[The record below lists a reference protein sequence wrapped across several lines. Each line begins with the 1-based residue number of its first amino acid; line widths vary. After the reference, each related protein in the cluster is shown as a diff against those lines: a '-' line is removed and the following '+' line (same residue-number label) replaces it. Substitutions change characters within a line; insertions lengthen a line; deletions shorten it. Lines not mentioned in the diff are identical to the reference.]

1 MSIPNE
7 TYYNFHD
14 PYNIIAG
21 VAMGFV
27 SMIGVLCN
35 YLVVTIFF
43 ENSSEKTS
51 FNILN
56 VTRAFVNLFILI
68 ALFLIV
74 FLPTALLGYT
84 PLLPLI
90 ASTLI
95 IFFSMAFYTINENQ
109 TLITAVNRLCAL
121 YFPFQYTKLF
131 GIKPTMLILSILW
144 AWRLGEVIVPL
155 CFIDFSVNKCYAYFS
170 PDKLSWMVT
179 SYDYCADVYN
189 NTLLV
194 AVIIFGLSTVLNIA
208 TFSKVL
214 YFYRNKNRTDVV
226 SKQKERKNIF
236 LFFQTIIQDLLY
248 VIDFSFTF
256 YFNTLIDHRLW
267 TFLSGTLIWQL
278 IHALD
283 GSLSN
288 IYILGTTFLGLFLP
302 KTVLGFSPY
311 PPALESTLIHISNT
325 LYLGNEYQ
333 IILVAVNRFIAMFL
347 PVYYNKLC
355 GFKSTLLILVLI
367 YLVRIVIV
375 IFETYDQLKVNCY
388 TSFLLVALAWRYDF
402 QAQCQFED
410 NILLVISITFA
421 IMTAINGATL
431 LKIISFY
438 KSSKNESNETRKRIR
453 RNVFLF
459 FQTGLQDS
467 LYLID
472 LSFMMKFSYLSEAR
486 VWSYI
491 SGTFVWECLHSID
504 GFIMIMFNEKLSLLR
519 KRLLPTP
526 SATHLAQKTFTVSV
540 VSRLP
545 EIN

>member
-189 NTLLV
+189 NT
-194 AVIIFGLSTVLNIA
+194 F
-208 TFSKVL
+208 
-214 YFYRNKNRTDVV
+214 
-226 SKQKERKNIF
+226 
-236 LFFQTIIQDLLY
+236 
-248 VIDFSFTF
+248 
-256 YFNTLIDHRLW
+256 TLIDHRLW

-283 GSLSN
+283 GFIIVLFSDKMTFIKKCFVKNS
-288 IYILGTTFLGLFLP
+288 TTSEVQSIQRIEG
-302 KTVLGFSPY
+302 KRRS
-311 PPALESTLIHISNT
+311 IS
-325 LYLGNEYQ
+325 
-333 IILVAVNRFIAMFL
+333 AAMA
-347 PVYYNKLC
+347 
-355 GFKSTLLILVLI
+355 T
-367 YLVRIVIV
+367 
-375 IFETYDQLKVNCY
+375 
-388 TSFLLVALAWRYDF
+388 
-402 QAQCQFED
+402 
-410 NILLVISITFA
+410 
-421 IMTAINGATL
+421 IN
-431 LKIISFY
+431 
-438 KSSKNESNETRKRIR
+438 
-453 RNVFLF
+453 
-459 FQTGLQDS
+459 
-467 LYLID
+467 
-472 LSFMMKFSYLSEAR
+472 
-486 VWSYI
+486 
-491 SGTFVWECLHSID
+491 
-504 GFIMIMFNEKLSLLR
+504 
-519 KRLLPTP
+519 
-526 SATHLAQKTFTVSV
+526 
-540 VSRLP
+540 
-545 EIN
+545 